1 MQESLNNAF
10 KRAHAKSVKID
21 LRQESRAVL
30 CGVRDDRT
38 GILNPRP
45 DASGLGLVAMRERLN
60 ALGGS
65 MRLETEPRR
74 GATLIA
80 QVPLR

>member
-21 LRQESRAVL
+21 LRQKSRAVL
-30 CGVRDDRT
+30 CSVRDDRT
-38 GILNPRP
+38 GFLNPRP

-74 GATLIA
+74 GAALIA